1 MDELNLEL
9 LPEDVRKTIHASLGF
24 GDLLQNGPNK
34 SVSTVSDSFTGV
46 PPIPGYQPA
55 KQVPYRAPYQ
65 SPLPKQYTPDLLDQ
79 IKAIPGKFMDQ
90 VGAVSRNVLN
100 SMAEYEKENPLG
112 SAQQAMIGGLG
123 AVGFPAAKAAGRVL
137 NNRFEFSEAGAK
149 LKALPRALQESK
161 LDDVL
166 EYPELFNQ
174 YPDLKQ
180 LPVQKMI
187 PTLNNAEKGGEFL
200 GDKIR
205 VRGNRPDADVLET
218 LKHEIQHVIQNKEK
232 WPLDELEAV
241 QRKPRSWEVI
251 AAELEEL
258 KS

>member
-1 MDELNLEL
+1 MDALKEIFIAPDENT
-9 LPEDVRKTIHASLGF
+9 RKRIKALFPGEIEPGF
-24 GDLLQNGPNK
+24 KGIPALAGYKAQPQEIKTDL
-34 SVSTVSDSFTGV
+34 SDIFTTGV
-46 PPIPGYQPA
+46 HKYP
-55 KQVPYRAPYQ
+55 
-65 SPLPKQYTPDLLDQ
+65 SLWEE
-79 IKAIPGKFMDQ
+79 IKAVPGKVMSGL
-90 VGAVSRNVLN
+90 GAISRDALED
-100 SMAEYEKENPLG
+100 MAEYERENPLG

-205 VRGNRPDADVLET
+205 VRGNRPDADILET
-218 LKHEIQHVIQNKEK
+218 LKHEIQHVIQNKEGL
-232 WPLDELEAV
+232 PLDEVEAV
-241 QRKPRSWEVI
+241 KRRLN
-251 AAELEEL
+251 LEEL
-258 KS
+258 AKELFRLKA